1 MDAVADPI
9 LAVIADHRAA
19 DDALTLILENLD
31 EDDEEAMRAHNRAAD
46 RCLAARRAMND
57 MSPVT
62 MGGLQALVAHYV
74 RYQEYTEGFELIAAV
89 LEGCEST
96 LHFSALQGGKAE
108 LHEQVVSA
116 NRPSVFE
123 AISAHRA
130 AYDAFQVAP
139 DENVDLDAALDAQS
153 AMQTAL
159 IEMLTT
165 PCVSRPDALALR
177 SHLQWWLADEA
188 ESAADYQPAYAIA
201 QARAAE
207 LTMLLN
213 GGVP

>member
-1 MDAVADPI
+1 MTAPDPI

-19 DDALTLILENLD
+19 DDALTLILETLD
-31 EDDEEAMRAHNRAAD
+31 EDDEEAMRAHNLAAD
-46 RCLAARRAMND
+46 RCLDARRAMNGIV
-57 MSPVT
+57 PVT

-74 RYQEYTEGFELIAAV
+74 RYEEYTDGFERIGAA

-96 LHFSALQGGKAE
+96 LRFSALQRGKAE

-116 NRPSVFE
+116 NRPTVSE
-123 AISAHRA
+123 AVSAHRA

-139 DENVDLDAALDAQS
+139 DENVDLNAVLDAQS

-159 IEMLTT
+159 NEMLTT
-165 PCVSRPDALALR
+165 PCVSRLDALALR

-188 ESAADYQPAYAIA
+188 EFEADYQPAYAIA

-207 LTMLLN
+207 LTMLLD

>member
-1 MDAVADPI
+1 MGAFA
-9 LAVIADHRAA
+9 LASASALKRSTASRASRSRLASAPGTAKNQLVWSPAHPVI
-19 DDALTLILENLD
+19 
-31 EDDEEAMRAHNRAAD
+31 
-46 RCLAARRAMND
+46 
-57 MSPVT
+57 
-62 MGGLQALVAHYV
+62 
-74 RYQEYTEGFELIAAV
+74 RYEEYTDGFERIGAA

-96 LHFSALQGGKAE
+96 LRFSALQRGKAE

-116 NRPSVFE
+116 NRPTVSE
-123 AISAHRA
+123 AVSAHRA

-139 DENVDLDAALDAQS
+139 DENVNLNAVLDAQS

-165 PCVSRPDALALR
+165 PCVSRLDALALR

-188 ESAADYQPAYAIA
+188 EFEADYQPAYAIA
-201 QARAAE
+201 QARATE